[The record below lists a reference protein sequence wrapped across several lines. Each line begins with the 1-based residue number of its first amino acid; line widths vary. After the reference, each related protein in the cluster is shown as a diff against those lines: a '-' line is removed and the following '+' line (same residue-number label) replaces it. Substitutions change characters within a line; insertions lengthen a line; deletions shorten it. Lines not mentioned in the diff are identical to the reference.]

1 MTDPLIDS
9 LKTVP
14 RRTKAARL
22 RGLMPEI
29 ERLLSEGVLREDI
42 IAHLKDG
49 GLDLTLETFKTYLF
63 RYRRDQRSAKTSPIE
78 QPRSFQPEPI
88 TDRTTVTGLEPM
100 KDGNSND
107 GTTKP
112 EPDSETQT
120 ELRFEDVFDRKKM
133 DAYTDQFMNRQ
144 PILIGHNRTK
154 R

>member
-9 LKTVP
+9 LKRVP

-29 ERLLSEGVLREDI
+29 ERLLSEGVLRGDI

-63 RYRRDQRSAKTSPIE
+63 RYRRDQRSAKASPIE
-78 QPRSFQPEPI
+78 QPRSFEPEPI
-88 TDRTTVTGLEPM
+88 TDRITVTRLEPM
-100 KDGNSND
+100 EHGNSND

-120 ELRFEDVFDRKKM
+120 ELRFEDMFDRKKM

-144 PILIGHNRTK
+144 PILIGRNRTK